1 MLTNKIFNASALPI
15 SVRLKLCFLSKVAML
30 TNKYTFAYYQ
40 ILLCLLPKM
49 YKYKNVYMFLYLYII
64 NYSTL

>member
-1 MLTNKIFNASALPI
+1 MRQP
-15 SVRLKLCFLSKVAML
+15 CML

-40 ILLCLLPKM
+40 ILLCLLAKM
-49 YKYKNVYMFLYLYII
+49 YKYKNAYMFLYLYII

>member
-1 MLTNKIFNASALPI
+1 MTI
-15 SVRLKLCFLSKVAML
+15 SVRLTLCFLSKVAML

-40 ILLCLLPKM
+40 ILLCLLAKM

-64 NYSTL
+64 NYTTL

>member
-1 MLTNKIFNASALPI
+1 MRLP
-15 SVRLKLCFLSKVAML
+15 CML

>member
-1 MLTNKIFNASALPI
+1 MTI
-15 SVRLKLCFLSKVAML
+15 SVRLKLCFLLKVAML

-40 ILLCLLPKM
+40 ILLCLLAKM
-49 YKYKNVYMFLYLYII
+49 YKYKNAYMFLYLYII

>member
-1 MLTNKIFNASALPI
+1 MTI
-15 SVRLKLCFLSKVAML
+15 SVSLTLCFLSKIAML

-40 ILLCLLPKM
+40 ILLCLLAKM
-49 YKYKNVYMFLYLYII
+49 YKYKNAYMFLYLYII

>member
-1 MLTNKIFNASALPI
+1 MTI
-15 SVRLKLCFLSKVAML
+15 SVSLTLCFLSKIAML

-40 ILLCLLPKM
+40 ILLCLLAKM

-64 NYSTL
+64 NYTIL